1 MVGLAGA
8 TEMDDR
14 VAELTVRVVFP
25 EMLPKV
31 TVMVVVP
38 AETAVARPLIL
49 TVATDMLEEVQP
61 TWVLIS
67 WLVPSE

>member
-1 MVGLAGA
+1 MAGA

>member
-1 MVGLAGA
+1 
-8 TEMDDR
+8 MDDR

>member
-1 MVGLAGA
+1 LAGA